1 MTVSRRRFMKQAAGS
16 LAAVT
21 LASRGRAAAAP
32 PALRVGAC
40 VLGLEAAKQAGLDGV
55 EVGAGD
61 AADTLNI
68 FQAETRERLRRQ
80 TQATGLPVCSIM
92 MGLLNHY
99 PLASD
104 PRAPAWLEQCVDAA
118 RDIGAR
124 TVLVAFFGKGDL
136 QSGKQIKEPEF
147 NAAVVRLKAAAP
159 RAADAGVTL
168 AVENMLSAEQ
178 NLRLLEAVGH
188 DAVRIYYDVYNLG
201 KSQGYDAAAEIRAL
215 KGRIAQIHFKNGPH
229 YLDDDKPFFARMAGA
244 ITETGYSGW
253 IVLETSSPSKNGV
266 ADAKR
271 NADYVSSLFGTQP
284 G

>member
-118 RDIGAR
+118 HDIGAR

-201 KSQGYDAAAEIRAL
+201 KSQGYD
-215 KGRIAQIHFKNGPH
+215 GPH

-271 NADYVSSLFGTQP
+271 NADYVRSLFGTQP